1 MKDTFPLEIPVRP
14 TGNSQFQCR
23 PGLCR
28 SFLRSLCSNHLG
40 GMACAE
46 NCETTNVADLAQLQA
61 HDVTSVQT
69 FTSFTSF
76 TAFEDVWWEPSD
88 GKQKLQVIN
97 QGKRSAADLSAPPSS
112 SKQLAPR
119 TGRLWPHSFC
129 TANLLQLPK
138 MHSILGRPQ
147 GLAPGGQEWEEIC
160 EVLRDHA
167 GVVSESQRVRQ
178 RKRDRERESSV
189 FLALAHCIA

>member
-1 MKDTFPLEIPVRP
+1 MLARPLPQLPALALLQPPRRGV
-14 TGNSQFQCR
+14 CR
-23 PGLCR
+23 CVKCPDIH
-28 SFLRSLCSNHLG
+28 F
-40 GMACAE
+40 
-46 NCETTNVADLAQLQA
+46 VP
-61 HDVTSVQT
+61 
-69 FTSFTSF
+69 FK
-76 TAFEDVWWEPSD
+76 FEDVWWEPD

-97 QGKRSAADLSAPPSS
+97 GKRSAADLSAPPSS

-138 MHSILGRPQ
+138 MHNILGRPQ

-167 GVVSESQRVRQ
+167 GVVSVSE
-178 RKRDRERESSV
+178 RERER
-189 FLALAHCIA
+189 ALSFWHLRIASLENRNRVVGQTSRTHRG